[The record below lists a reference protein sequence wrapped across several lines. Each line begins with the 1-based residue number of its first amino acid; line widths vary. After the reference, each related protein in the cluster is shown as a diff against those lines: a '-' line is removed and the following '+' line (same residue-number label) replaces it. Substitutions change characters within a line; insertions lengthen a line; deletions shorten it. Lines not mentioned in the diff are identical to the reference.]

1 MLSERQKKERQLFP
15 RHECETKSKL
25 HQHPG
30 RKHQR
35 KWGMK
40 WATFDCCFPLK
51 YQCFPSHTFSFA
63 NSVLNRP
70 YLGQFHIQNW
80 MFWKKMCFK
89 LFAVRKFAYEKPSF
103 VRHFIR
109 YSEIC
114 LIHKSRVKSSWF
126 FRIKRSVKV
135 SQFNGVNSGS
145 VSRVAK
151 CWRSIKTD
159 NSINETGWFKREW
172 YRSLRLLFP
181 THWVRI
187 FTERSWNSFSF
198 NRNLSFLLN
207 LAYFHTSIN
216 TDIQKD

>member
-1 MLSERQKKERQLFP
+1 MWNQVQTPSASRTEASKKVGNEMSDFRL
-15 RHECETKSKL
+15 L
-25 HQHPG
+25 
-30 RKHQR
+30 
-35 KWGMK
+35 
-40 WATFDCCFPLK
+40 
-51 YQCFPSHTFSFA
+51 FSFEIP
-63 NSVLNRP
+63 VLPKSHVFIRKFRVKST
-70 YLGQFHIQNW
+70 LFRAISHSELDVLE
-80 MFWKKMCFK
+80 KMCFK

-187 FTERSWNSFSF
+187 CTERSWNSFSF